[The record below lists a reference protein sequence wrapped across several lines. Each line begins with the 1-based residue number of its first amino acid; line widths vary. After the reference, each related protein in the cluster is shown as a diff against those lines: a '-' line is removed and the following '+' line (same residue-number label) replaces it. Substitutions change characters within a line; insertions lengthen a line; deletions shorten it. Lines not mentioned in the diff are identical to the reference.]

1 MPLLSYK
8 ETIEYNGYY
17 LHMFIKS
24 PSYTF
29 LRVSVQTEIHIL
41 GRQAFTFHTERLLQC
56 CETHWSGVGK
66 Y

>member
-29 LRVSVQTEIHIL
+29 LRVLFKQKFTYLEDKLSPFTQKGFFSVVKLT
-41 GRQAFTFHTERLLQC
+41 GR
-56 CETHWSGVGK
+56 V
-66 Y
+66 